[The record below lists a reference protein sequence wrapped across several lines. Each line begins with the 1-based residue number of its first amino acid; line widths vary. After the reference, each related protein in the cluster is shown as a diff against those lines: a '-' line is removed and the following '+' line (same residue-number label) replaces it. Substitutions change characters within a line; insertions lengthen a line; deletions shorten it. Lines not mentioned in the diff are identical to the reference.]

1 MKGYIWRTLYNN
13 LTVEM
18 VHYTF
23 TVMTGYLFTSNEEP
37 CIDPG
42 SLRLSVVALAVIHD
56 NSTGPQGGEETL
68 RHTSTEQGTSF
79 SPL

>member
-1 MKGYIWRTLYNN
+1 
-13 LTVEM
+13 M
-18 VHYTF
+18 VHYMF

-42 SLRLSVVALAVIHD
+42 SWRLSVVAWAVMHD

-68 RHTSTEQGTSF
+68 RQTSTEQGASF
-79 SPL
+79 SPSDCPKLPALRWLP